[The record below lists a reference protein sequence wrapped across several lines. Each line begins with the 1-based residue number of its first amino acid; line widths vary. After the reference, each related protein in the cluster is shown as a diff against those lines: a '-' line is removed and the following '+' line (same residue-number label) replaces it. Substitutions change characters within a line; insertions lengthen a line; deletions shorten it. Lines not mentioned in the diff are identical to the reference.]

1 MALAT
6 RQDLELGQRAPDF
19 DLEAT
24 DGRRYRLADMSGTK
38 ATLVMFICNHC
49 PYVRAVLHDIIRDVR
64 ELSGE
69 GVKAIA
75 VMSND
80 NVAYPANSFEA
91 MRNLA
96 DAEAFPFLYAIDR
109 TQDVARAYGAVCTPD
124 FFGFNAARELQYHGR
139 IYALQEICV
148 PFLAG
153 AASCMRRSARS
164 RVPARVPPTS
174 TPAWAVRSSGA
185 GEASLA
191 HRASR

>member
-6 RQDLELGQRAPDF
+6 RQDLELGGRAPDF

-24 DGRRYRLADMSGTK
+24 DGRRYRLADLSGAK
-38 ATLVMFICNHC
+38 AMLVMFICNHC

-80 NVAYPANSFEA
+80 SVAYPADSFEA

-96 DAEAFPFLYAIDR
+96 DAEAFPFPYAIDR

-139 IYALQEICV
+139 IYALQNLRPV
-148 PFLAG
+148 PG
-153 AASCMRRSARS
+153 GRRELYEAMSRIAR
-164 RVPARVPPTS
+164 T
-174 TPAWAVRSSGA
+174 GA
-185 GEASLA
+185 GPADQHASMGCSIKW
-191 HRASR
+191 RR